1 MKALG
6 ALRMPSQ
13 RSWEG
18 FFVPSVALPGILWL
32 FTFLVLPLALT
43 LAMTF
48 WRSTLGGIQHTWTS
62 DNYAHL
68 LSHPVYARLLL
79 KSIRIALTVTV
90 VVLLVAYPLAYW
102 IAWGPLQRRS
112 LALFLILIPFWTS
125 YLVRTFAWYPLL
137 GNAGILNTGLLA
149 MRVISQPLEI
159 FLFNEFTVHLGLL
172 YVYMPYATIPIFLSL
187 DRLDRVLLDAAA
199 DLGASPSRQF
209 WRIIFPLSMPGVLAG
224 AIMVFVLC
232 IGAYVTPQLL
242 GGPSGIMIGNVIT
255 ELFGA
260 GMNWPM
266 GATLSVLVMLATL
279 SWIWLIGR
287 RVRIRQVF
295 VEEQ

>member
-1 MKALG
+1 MG
-6 ALRMPSQ
+6 VLR
-13 RSWEG
+13 
-18 FFVPSVALPGILWL
+18 VPSRERFFMPPVALPGVLWL
-32 FTFLVLPLALT
+32 LTFLILPLALM

-48 WRSTLGGIQHTWTS
+48 WRSTLGGIQLTWTLE
-62 DNYAHL
+62 NYARLFVHL
-68 LSHPVYARLLL
+68 VYAQLLL
-79 KSIRIALTVTV
+79 KSIRIALTVTA

-102 IAWGPLQRRS
+102 IAWGSPQRKS
-112 LALFLILIPFWTS
+112 LALLLILIPFWTS

-137 GNAGILNTGLLA
+137 GNAGIINTVLLA
-149 MRVISQPLEI
+149 MRVVSRPLEI

-199 DLGASPSRQF
+199 DLGASPSQQF
-209 WRIIFPLSMPGVLAG
+209 WRIIFPLSLPGVLGG

-242 GGPSGIMIGNVIT
+242 GGPSGIMIGNVIA

-266 GATLSVLVMLATL
+266 GATLSVLMMLATL

-295 VEEQ
+295 VEGQ